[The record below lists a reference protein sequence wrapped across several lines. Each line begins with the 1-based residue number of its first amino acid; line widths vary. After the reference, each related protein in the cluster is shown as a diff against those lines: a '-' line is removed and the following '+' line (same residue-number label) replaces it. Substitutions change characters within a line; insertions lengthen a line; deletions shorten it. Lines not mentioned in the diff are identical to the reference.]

1 MAAPGGA
8 AAPRSRAAGAAR
20 TAVRVLLGAFLLL
33 AGIGH
38 LTFARE
44 EFQAQVP
51 PWLPLDPDVVVV
63 ASGIVEL
70 ALGLA
75 LLLAP
80 RRVRPIVG
88 IVVAAFFVAI
98 LPGNIAQ
105 WAEGRDGF
113 GLDSDAAR
121 AIRLLFQPLLVVV
134 ALWSTG
140 GWAAIRRRLR
150 DRRR

>member
-1 MAAPGGA
+1 MAAPGS
-8 AAPRSRAAGAAR
+8 APASRSRTGSVAR

-33 AGIGH
+33 AGVGH
-38 LTFARE
+38 LTFARA

-51 PWLPLDPDVVVV
+51 PWLPLDPDLVVF

-75 LLLAP
+75 LLVAP
-80 RRVRPIVG
+80 RRVRPLVG
-88 IVVAAFFVAI
+88 TVVAAFFVAVF
-98 LPGNIAQ
+98 PGNIAQ

-113 GLDSDAAR
+113 GLDTDAAR
-121 AIRLLFQPLLVVV
+121 AIRLLFQPLLVVA

-140 GWAAIRRRLR
+140 GWAAIRRRIR

>member
-1 MAAPGGA
+1 MAAPGSA
-8 AAPRSRAAGAAR
+8 EPRSRAADAAR
-20 TAVRVLLGAFLLL
+20 TAARVLLGAFLLL
-33 AGIGH
+33 AGAGH

-51 PWLPLDPDVVVV
+51 PWLPLDPDLVVV

-80 RRVRPIVG
+80 RRWRPLVG
-88 IVVAAFFVAI
+88 IVTAAFFVAI
-98 LPGNIAQ
+98 FPGNVAQ

-121 AIRLLFQPLLVVV
+121 AIRLLFQPLLVVA

-140 GWAAIRRRLR
+140 AWAAIRRLR